1 MCCVFPV
8 MPGFLKYHL
17 FEDWMN
23 RGLHTGV
30 GFNKVNIY
38 DKKKKRDCAWSST
51 ALLCSNLS
59 LWLGENYL
67 A

>member
-8 MPGFLKYHL
+8 RPGFLKYHL

-30 GFNKVNIY
+30 GFNKVNLF
-38 DKKKKRDCAWSST
+38 DKKKKKKKQ
-51 ALLCSNLS
+51 
-59 LWLGENYL
+59 
-67 A
+67 